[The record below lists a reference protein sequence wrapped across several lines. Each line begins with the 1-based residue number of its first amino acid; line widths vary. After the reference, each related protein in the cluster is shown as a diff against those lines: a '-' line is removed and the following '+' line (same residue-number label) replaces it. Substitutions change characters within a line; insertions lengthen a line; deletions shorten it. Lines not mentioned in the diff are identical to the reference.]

1 MSYEFTG
8 LDLSAAVATICPDIQ
23 TKISVQPKAIHDERA
38 LWREMS
44 CCILS
49 SQVPYELALAASA
62 AVESSALLTTAGDSS
77 IDAMTES
84 LEKVLSMPVLVNGR
98 LRTYRFHRVKA
109 RQLATVWDEI
119 RTQGGSIGE
128 LLSRFSNASDARRWF
143 TLNALGL
150 GPKQSSMFL
159 RNIGLSYDLAILD
172 RHVLAYMEKLD
183 LIRGPAR
190 INQLSGYL
198 ELEDALRIHASKVG
212 YPVGLMD
219 WAIWIVMRVARQQKL
234 ELQQ

>member
-8 LDLSAAVATICPDIQ
+8 IDLSTAVATICPDIEAQ
-23 TKISVQPKAIHDERA
+23 ISVKPKVLHDERA

-49 SQVPYELALAASA
+49 SQVPYELAQAASA
-62 AVESSALLTTAGDSS
+62 AVETSALLVTAGDLSV
-77 IDAMTES
+77 DEMAEA
-84 LEKVLSMPVLVNGR
+84 LAKVLSAPVLVNGS

-119 RTQGGSIGE
+119 RRQGGSVGE
-128 LLSRFSNASDARRWF
+128 LLSGFQDAVEARRWL
-143 TLNALGL
+143 TINALGL

-159 RNIGLSYDLAILD
+159 RNIGLSYDLAVLD

-183 LIRGPAR
+183 LFRGTVR
-190 INQLSGYL
+190 ISQLRGYL
-198 ELEDALRIHASKVG
+198 ELEEILRKHAREVG

-219 WAIWIVMRVARQQKL
+219 WAIWIVMRVARQQKM
-234 ELQQ
+234 ELH